1 MLPGGSRLNIA
12 DKTYNGWMTLID
24 KTLPYDLDDQ
34 VIQAENLSELLEQ

>member
-12 DKTYNGWMTLID
+12 DKPYNGWMTLID

-34 VIQAENLSELLEQ
+34 VMEIEKASS